1 MSLELGDQTIKLLYA
16 DTNGEKSSPFP
27 EGEERDRLTF
37 VYGGVGAQGDGGETF
52 TVALY
57 CIVSTDRWR
66 FPVFFSFLVGLRNVF
81 GVGVAFA
88 RSPLQKE
95 KGNPPPS
102 LLYLPYLSPK
112 PHCNKRNDIN

>member
-57 CIVSTDRWR
+57 CIVS
-66 FPVFFSFLVGLRNVF
+66 F
-81 GVGVAFA
+81 
-88 RSPLQKE
+88 
-95 KGNPPPS
+95 
-102 LLYLPYLSPK
+102 
-112 PHCNKRNDIN
+112 